1 MKASIVAKSQVFTNV
16 AQIKP
21 GQDVTDLPESSV
33 HVAVVIPAYRVGD
46 HIVEV
51 IAQVPHLVR
60 TIIAVDDES
69 PDGTGQLLDQLAQRD
84 RRLVVIHHET
94 NRGVGGA
101 TKSGYIEALRRSAD
115 VVVKLDG
122 DGQMDPEYIESLVDQ
137 ILTGQAEYV
146 KGNRFQDWSYLQTMP
161 LARKIGN
168 LGLSFLIKLASG
180 YWNVFD
186 PTNGFT
192 AVAAKTLG
200 QLNFAHLEDRYLFES
215 SMLVELYRHLARIK
229 QVPMPAVYR
238 GETSSLSIWRSL
250 VEFPLYL
257 VPALIRRFLHRYIW
271 QDFTAVS
278 VFVIIGL
285 LSMLFGA
292 TFGAYHWIKSIETMQ
307 AATAGTVMLSA
318 VPVIFGFQLL
328 LQAIVL
334 DIENVPK

>member
-1 MKASIVAKSQVFTNV
+1 M
-16 AQIKP
+16 
-21 GQDVTDLPESSV
+21 
-33 HVAVVIPAYRVGD
+33 AVVIPAYRVED

-122 DGQMDPEYIESLVDQ
+122 DGQMEPEYIESLVDQ

-200 QLNFAHLEDRYLFES
+200 QLNFAHLEDRYFSKVVCS
-215 SMLVELYRHLARIK
+215 SSYTATSHGLNKFRCRPCTEARLAR
-229 QVPMPAVYR
+229 
-238 GETSSLSIWRSL
+238 L
-250 VEFPLYL
+250 VSGD
-257 VPALIRRFLHRYIW
+257 RW
-271 QDFTAVS
+271 
-278 VFVIIGL
+278 
-285 LSMLFGA
+285 
-292 TFGAYHWIKSIETMQ
+292 
-307 AATAGTVMLSA
+307 
-318 VPVIFGFQLL
+318 
-328 LQAIVL
+328 
-334 DIENVPK
+334 